1 MLVVDGCKKIVYP
14 TLELKEEDVRMKR
27 NQKKLILLSV
37 LGLLIGLF
45 LYANR
50 LTGGQMHAH
59 AEKLERDAYLAEYQK
74 IEEATAFFKNDGLDA
89 SFNVEGNGDT
99 WKKAKQV
106 SEALYQDS
114 DGHFEQSWGLYLGLV
129 ADQKDVD
136 PFLVYELLKVESG
149 ATFDE
154 HAIGPETKY
163 GHAYGMA
170 QFMTNTAPWIADM
183 AELEYKKDYLFNPYY
198 AIHLSVQY
206 LQFLHDQY
214 NDWDKALTAYHRGMG
229 GLQSYLAENGHA
241 KSDYA
246 VTIQKQAKNHDSL

>member
-1 MLVVDGCKKIVYP
+1 
-14 TLELKEEDVRMKR
+14 MKR

-183 AELEYKKDYLFNPYY
+183 AELEYKKDYLFNPTTRFTY
-198 AIHLSVQY
+198 LSNIYSFYTINTTIGIRHSQ
-206 LQFLHDQY
+206 LITEE
-214 NDWDKALTAYHRGMG
+214 W
-229 GLQSYLAENGHA
+229 
-241 KSDYA
+241 A
-246 VTIQKQAKNHDSL
+246 VCSRTLRKMAMQKVTMQ